1 MKSILKKTI
10 SFLLTLEARAILK
23 KYRPKIIAVTGSVG
37 KTSAKDAIFSVMSDN
52 FFVRK
57 SEKSFN
63 SDIGIP
69 LTILGC
75 KNAWN
80 NPFSWIANLFSG
92 LEIIFISQKYP
103 EWLILE
109 VGADRPGDIK
119 SVTKWLKPDI
129 VVITKFAK
137 VPVHIEYFTC
147 RDEVVREKFYLVE
160 ALKRDGILVL
170 NGDDDDAL
178 DFGNKFIGKKI
189 VYSVDTPS
197 EVRASNISMSYEQ
210 SSGSKILSGMNFKI
224 DYLGNSVPI
233 NILGTVGLASVYSAL
248 SAIAVGVSCE
258 LNLVGMGESLSKYSS
273 PSGRMKI
280 IRGIKDST
288 ILDDTYNSSP
298 VAVNNALDILKNV
311 ETKGRK
317 IAVLG
322 DMMELGKHSIEEH
335 NSAGMKASGSCDIL
349 ITVGVRSR
357 KMAEGA
363 LSSEMDEKNIY
374 QYDTAI
380 EAGKELQNMISQN
393 DVILVKGS
401 QSMRMER
408 VVEETMA
415 EPEKAGELLVRQD
428 YEWRTLRNSI

>member
-1 MKSILKKTI
+1 MKSFFKKII
-10 SFLLTLEARAILK
+10 SFLLSIEAKAILA

-37 KTSAKDAIFSVMSDN
+37 KTSTKDAIFSIISKE

-75 KNAWN
+75 KNAWD
-80 NPFSWIANLFSG
+80 NPFSWIANLLRG
-92 LEIIFISQKYP
+92 LETIILTRSYP

-109 VGADRPGDIK
+109 VGADRPGDIQ
-119 SVTKWLKPDI
+119 SISKWLKPDV

-160 ALKRDGILVL
+160 ALKKEGTLIL
-170 NGDDDDAL
+170 NGDDDDAVG
-178 DFGNKFIGKKI
+178 FGKKFIGKKI
-189 VYSVDTPS
+189 VYSIETPS
-197 EVRASNISMSYEQ
+197 EVRASNISMSYAQTGGNEL
-210 SSGSKILSGMNFKI
+210 LSGMDFRI
-224 DYLGNSVPI
+224 DYSGSSIPI
-233 NILGTVGLASVYSAL
+233 KVLGTLGSACIYSTL
-248 SAIAVGVSCE
+248 SAIAVGVSCG
-258 LNLVGMGESLSKYSS
+258 LNLVEMSQSIAEYNS

-280 IRGIKDST
+280 IKGIKGST
-288 ILDDTYNSSP
+288 IIDDTYNSSP
-298 VAVNNALDILKNV
+298 IAVANALGILREA

-322 DMMELGKHSIEEH
+322 DMMELGKYSMEEH
-335 NSAGMKASGSCDIL
+335 YNAGLKSSESCDIL

-357 KMAEGA
+357 RTAEGA
-363 LSSEMDEKNIY
+363 LSKAMEDKNIY
-374 QYDTAI
+374 QFDTSI
-380 EAGKELQNMISQN
+380 EAGKELQNMVNKN
-393 DVILVKGS
+393 DIILVKGS

-408 VVEETMA
+408 IVEEIMA
-415 EPEKAGELLVRQD
+415 EPEKAPELLVRQD
-428 YEWRTLRNSI
+428 TEWKEKS